1 MATAPSLA
9 ELPRVPILE
18 LDPDLAAAVDPD
30 QIALATRY
38 ATAPLITVPAGPW
51 IPPEPSGPG
60 TIGYLVLGGLLA
72 RAITFAGRTTSEL
85 LGEGDLLRP
94 WDQDAGG
101 ENLEMRWSWTVIE
114 PARIAVLDRRFA
126 AVVARWPSLVDAL
139 VCRALRRSRTL
150 AFQLT
155 VAQVK
160 RVEDRLLLMLWQ
172 LADRWGRVG
181 PEGVLV
187 PVGLTHETL
196 AMLVGARRP
205 TVTTAL
211 GRLARAGRV
220 ERRGQGWLLHG
231 EDRELSAA

>member
-1 MATAPSLA
+1 MATAPTLS

-18 LDPDLAAAVDPD
+18 LDPDLAAAVDPE
-30 QIALATRY
+30 QLALATRY
-38 ATAPLITVPAGPW
+38 ATAPLITLPVGPW
-51 IPPEPSGPG
+51 SPPDLGGSG
-60 TIGYLVLGGLLA
+60 TIGYLVLGGLLT

-101 ENLEMRWSWTVIE
+101 DDLEMHWRWIIVE
-114 PARIAVLDRRFA
+114 PTRIAVLDRRFA
-126 AVVARWPSLVDAL
+126 AVVARWPALVDAL
-139 VCRALRRSRTL
+139 VARALRRSRTL

-220 ERRGQGWLLHG
+220 ERRGQGWLLLG
-231 EDRELSAA
+231 EGRQLSAA